1 MTVETYL
8 KQGIF
13 LDRRIKYQLQRI
25 AELRA
30 SASDIAAPALKADK
44 VQTSSTGE
52 ARFVK
57 ALEKVDEIQEQ
68 VNRELNDLLAL
79 KKQIESVIHQVG
91 NEEYEL
97 VLSYRYLQNKSWA
110 EIADQLYVGKT
121 TVKRWHGKAIQMII
135 LPEHPIIWN
144 AC

>member
-30 SASDIAAPALKADK
+30 SDK

-79 KKQIESVIHQVG
+79 KKQIEGVIHQVG

-121 TVKRWHGKAIQMII
+121 TVKRWHGKAIQMIV